1 MNNKGKVGCGCLIFI
16 LVVCMVGA
24 GIFIH
29 PFTLKL
35 ISNQFRYEDK
45 IFQSDAIF
53 VPRFPED
60 KNGELYTATFRE
72 FRAGNGKEIWVEDDK
87 LLGMNISEMVL
98 IMAKKSG
105 IKDGVIKKIEIDG
118 EGKTKAG
125 KTREYIEKTRVK
137 KVIVVVPEYAARRF
151 HLVFGSPKDD
161 EKVLF
166 LIKPVS
172 VSYFKKDKWWK
183 EPVSRDVLL
192 KEISLI
198 GSYYF
203 DKFKY
208 GVKER

>member
-1 MNNKGKVGCGCLIFI
+1 MNTKGKVGCGCLIFI

-24 GIFIH
+24 GIFMH
-29 PFTLKL
+29 PFTLKF
-35 ISNQFRYEDK
+35 ITNQFRYEDK

-53 VPRFPED
+53 VPRFSED
-60 KNGELYTATFRE
+60 KSGELYIAAFRE
-72 FRAGNGKEIWVEDDK
+72 FRAGNSKEIWVEDDK

-98 IMAKKSG
+98 KMAKERG
-105 IKDGVIKKIEIDG
+105 IKEGVIKKIEIDG
-118 EGKTKAG
+118 EGKIKAG
-125 KTREYIEKTRVK
+125 KAREYIEKTGAK
-137 KVIVVVPEYAARRF
+137 KVIVVVPEYASRRF

-161 EKVLF
+161 GKVLF
-166 LIKPVS
+166 LVKPVS

-183 EPVSRDVLL
+183 EPVSRDILL
-192 KEISLI
+192 KELPLI

>member
-1 MNNKGKVGCGCLIFI
+1 MNNKGRVGCGCLIFI

-24 GIFIH
+24 GIFMH
-29 PFTLKL
+29 PFTLKF
-35 ISNQFRYEDK
+35 IANQFRYEDK
-45 IFQSDAIF
+45 IFQSDVIF
-53 VPRFPED
+53 VPRFSED
-60 KNGELYTATFRE
+60 KNGELYIATFSE
-72 FRAGNGKEIWVEDDK
+72 FWAGNGKAIWVEDDK

-98 IMAKKSG
+98 KMAKERG
-105 IKDGVIKKIEIDG
+105 IKDGVIKKIEVDG

-125 KTREYIEKTRVK
+125 KIKEYIEKTGVK
-137 KVIVVVPEYAARRF
+137 KVILVVPEYASRRF

-183 EPVSRDVLL
+183 ESVSRDILL
-192 KEISLI
+192 KELSLI

>member
-1 MNNKGKVGCGCLIFI
+1 
-16 LVVCMVGA
+16 MVGT
-24 GIFIH
+24 GIFMH
-29 PFTLKL
+29 PFTLKF
-35 ISNQFRYEDK
+35 IANQFKYEDK
-45 IFQSDAIF
+45 IFQSDVIF
-53 VPRFPED
+53 VPRFSED
-60 KNGELYTATFRE
+60 KNGELYIATFRE
-72 FRAGNGKEIWVEDDK
+72 FWAGNGKVIWVEDDK

-98 IMAKKSG
+98 KMAKERD
-105 IKDGVIKKIEIDG
+105 IKDGVIKKIEVDG

-125 KTREYIEKTRVK
+125 KTKEYIEKTGVK
-137 KVIVVVPEYAARRF
+137 KVIVVVPEYASRRF

-183 EPVSRDVLL
+183 EPVSRDILL
-192 KEISLI
+192 KELSFI

>member
-1 MNNKGKVGCGCLIFI
+1 MNNKGRVGCGCLIFI

-24 GIFIH
+24 GIFMH
-29 PFTLKL
+29 PFTLKF
-35 ISNQFRYEDK
+35 IANQFRYEDK
-45 IFQSDAIF
+45 IFQSDVIF
-53 VPRFPED
+53 VPRFSED
-60 KNGELYTATFRE
+60 KNGELYIATFSE
-72 FRAGNGKEIWVEDDK
+72 FWAGNGKAIWVEDDK

-98 IMAKKSG
+98 KMAKERG
-105 IKDGVIKKIEIDG
+105 IKDGVIKKIEVDG

-125 KTREYIEKTRVK
+125 KIKEYIEKTGVK
-137 KVIVVVPEYAARRF
+137 KVILVVPEYASRRF

-183 EPVSRDVLL
+183 ESVSRDILL
-192 KEISLI
+192 KELSLI

-203 DKFKY
+203 DKFKC

>member
-1 MNNKGKVGCGCLIFI
+1 MNNKGRVGCGCLIFI

-24 GIFIH
+24 GIFMH
-29 PFTLKL
+29 PLTLKF
-35 ISNQFRYEDK
+35 IANQFRYEDK
-45 IFQSDAIF
+45 IFQSDVIF
-53 VPRFPED
+53 VPRFSED
-60 KNGELYTATFRE
+60 KNGESYIEAFRE
-72 FRAGNGKEIWVEDDK
+72 FRAGNGKAIWVEDDK

-98 IMAKKSG
+98 KMAKDRG
-105 IKDGVIKKIEIDG
+105 IKDGVIKKIEVDG

-125 KTREYIEKTRVK
+125 KTREYIEKTGVK
-137 KVIVVVPEYAARRF
+137 KVIVVVPEYASRRF
-151 HLVFGSPKDD
+151 HMVFGSPKDD

-183 EPVSRDVLL
+183 ESVSRDIIL
-192 KEISLI
+192 KELSLI